1 MDFWDERQQNQ
12 RIDGIFPGQSATPS
26 HDQSQILFQNRYLRE
41 RFRRPALPTGSID
54 RKSGLPDDANMMTGQ
69 DSWTDSQF
77 RAAIPMTL
85 IEQFL
90 QQP

>member
-1 MDFWDERQQNQ
+1 MNANKINALSAFSPDNPQ
-12 RIDGIFPGQSATPS
+12 RPVMINRKFCFRTVTP
-26 HDQSQILFQNRYLRE
+26 RE
-41 RFRRPALPTGSID
+41 RFRRPALPAGSID
-54 RKSGLPDDANMMTGQ
+54 WKSGLPDDASMMTGQ

-90 QQP
+90 